1 MFFLVCKLC
10 RLSLFIRIYFGQRQY
25 SIWEFLVLPFIET
38 TRLNTTPL
46 AIFPDLE
53 MTQVWSRNYIC
64 QVCKLKLLFSK
75 CPKFWRIFILINS
88 YLELSLNILYHRSL
102 YSELFFLVL
111 TGDCGNLLFKE
122 NIFKV
127 FLYLWDFLSKN

>member
-10 RLSLFIRIYFGQRQY
+10 RLSFFITIYFGQRQY
-25 SIWEFLVLPFIET
+25 SIWEFLVLAFIET

-53 MTQVWSRNYIC
+53 MTQVWSVNYIC

-75 CPKFWRIFILINS
+75 CPKFWRIFILIGS
-88 YLELSLNILYHRSL
+88 YLQLSLNILYHRSL

-127 FLYLWDFLSKN
+127 FLYLWDFLSEN